1 VQLRNRASEQKCAN
15 NREPNHALSRDDLVH
30 HEDERGP
37 DPITGASLVAGAS
50 HPDIE
55 PYMRMHIQ
63 AANQNLHETYVNRS
77 SR

>member
-1 VQLRNRASEQKCAN
+1 
-15 NREPNHALSRDDLVH
+15 LVH

-37 DPITGASLVAGAS
+37 DPITGASLVAVAS

-55 PYMRMHIQ
+55 LYMRMHIQ
-63 AANQNLHETYVNRS
+63 AANQSLHETYVNRT